1 MLPCAKAD
9 TGLDGIRIFDGIQ
22 DIAHICS
29 CNIGSGHFEGN
40 SFSKVNQSWNNQ
52 TGKAGECSCTKEK
65 YHGSTGNLTGG
76 FNTSDA
82 ADSHNN
88 GTEYKWKD
96 HHIQGIHVDAAEKTG
111 NCQNRCKTVRKKQS
125 GQDTEKQA
133 DKDRTGNMLLIP
145 GIKFFSF
152 FLLLKKVVCL
162 AEILLNIQN
171 ITKIIACTRIWC
183 QEILQYYNIEGISLE
198 KFYFIS

>member
-1 MLPCAKAD
+1 M
-9 TGLDGIRIFDGIQ
+9 
-22 DIAHICS
+22 
-29 CNIGSGHFEGN
+29 
-40 SFSKVNQSWNNQ
+40 NQSWNNQ

-145 GIKFFSF
+145 GIKFF
-152 FLLLKKVVCL
+152 LLLKKVVCL

-198 KFYFIS
+198 KFILFHKKI

>member
-1 MLPCAKAD
+1 MD
-9 TGLDGIRIFDGIQ
+9 QTRDD
-22 DIAHICS
+22 
-29 CNIGSGHFEGN
+29 
-40 SFSKVNQSWNNQ
+40 Q

-82 ADSHNN
+82 ADPHDN

-145 GIKFFSF
+145 GIKFFHFSPPQKSGMF
-152 FLLLKKVVCL
+152 GRNPLKHTKYNENYSMHAHLVSRNPT
-162 AEILLNIQN
+162 IL
-171 ITKIIACTRIWC
+171 
-183 QEILQYYNIEGISLE
+183 
-198 KFYFIS
+198 